1 MAARSDICVHRTSY
15 GIVCY
20 PPTAHKQS
28 RKTNYKKLQAVEQ
41 VHQLDT
47 FSQIFD
53 VPQKLE
59 IKRPDGINIDP
70 LDIIC
75 INFFSIS
82 QSRLEHHISHVFQFL
97 SNFEHVIAEREFT
110 ESKKHGIF
118 DVQDVIV
125 EWKRGLYKLCPGGQ
139 C

>member
-1 MAARSDICVHRTSY
+1 MIKYMNSIHLL
-15 GIVCY
+15 
-20 PPTAHKQS
+20 HFF
-28 RKTNYKKLQAVEQ
+28 N
-41 VHQLDT
+41 
-47 FSQIFD
+47 
-53 VPQKLE
+53 VPQNLE
-59 IKRPDGINIDP
+59 IKRHNGINIDP

-82 QSRLEHHISHVFQFL
+82 QSRLEHHTSHVFQFL
-97 SNFEHVIAEREFT
+97 SNFEHVITEREFT
-110 ESKKHGIF
+110 ESKKYGIF